1 MLKGGVF
8 LNERVKELRKA
19 LGLSR
24 EDFANKLGLK
34 SRGKIENIELGRTIP
49 DEPFLDLIC
58 KTYSVNSEWLHTGN
72 GEMFVKLSED
82 EEIAD
87 LVSDVLED
95 GKNNSF
101 YGIILEIVR
110 TYNELS
116 PASQEV
122 MKDFS
127 KKLVENIKKE
137 D

>member
-1 MLKGGVF
+1 MTQG
-8 LNERVKELRKA
+8 ERVKMVRKKSN
-19 LGLSR
+19 LTMDQFGERIGNVSKSTISNIENGNRNLT
-24 EDFANKLGLK
+24 DLMLK
-34 SRGKIENIELGRTIP
+34 S
-49 DEPFLDLIC
+49 IC
-58 KTYSVNSEWLHTGN
+58 SEFNVNEEWLRTGN
-72 GEMFVKLSED
+72 GGMFAKLSED

-95 GKNNSF
+95 GKNNPF

-122 MKDFS
+122 MKEFS